1 MFTHSEI
8 TNHLARWGFTLEMRA
23 GPITKRFSLP
33 RVLAAGIISWIV
45 VTGCGLANLG
55 PSAALPPQTGPAEL
69 TAAAT
74 PSATL
79 PGAATLARPTGLTPL
94 SPSAATR
101 SLTTAPAATQPTVTA
116 QKTLPPLRLSVTSP
130 TDETIVSV
138 PSIAIVGQTTPGAV
152 VSVNGDLVDVDAA
165 GRFQKTIQLDE
176 GPSVIEIVASDLSGS
191 EANVILSVI
200 YEP

>member
-8 TNHLARWGFTLEMRA
+8 INHMARLAFTLERRA

-55 PSAALPPQTGPAEL
+55 QSAALPPQTRPAEL
-69 TAAAT
+69 TGAAT

-79 PGAATLARPTGLTPL
+79 PAAATLTRPTGLTPPA
-94 SPSAATR
+94 PSAATR
-101 SLTTAPAATQPTVTA
+101 LPTAPAAAQATVTA
-116 QKTLPPLRLSVTSP
+116 QKTLPPLRLSVASP
-130 TDETIVSV
+130 ADETIVSV
-138 PSIAIVGQTTPGAV
+138 PSIAVVGQTTPGAV
-152 VSVNGDLVDVDAA
+152 VSVDGDLVDVDAA
-165 GRFQKTIQLDE
+165 GKFQKTIQLDE
-176 GPSVIEIVASDLSGS
+176 GPNVIEIVASDLNGS